1 MHWKRTG
8 EARGAVHWM
17 RLLAA
22 VLSVIAAAT
31 VVRATATGRPAP
43 REAQFARITA
53 FFDNEVATRKI
64 PGAVVLLQQ
73 HGRPV
78 YLKTFGVRDI
88 ATKLPMTPET
98 LFALH
103 SMTKPITSVAAMMLV
118 DRARCHSTI
127 PSRNTSRPSLM
138 YRLASKPKTRMAGRC
153 SSGLCRTVRRP

>member
-64 PGAVVLLQQ
+64 PGAVVLLRQ

-78 YLKTFGVRDI
+78 YLKTFGVRDV

-118 DRARCHSTI
+118 DQGKMSLDDPIAKYI
-127 PSRNTSRPSLM
+127 PAFAHVQVGVEAKDEDGRPVLK
-138 YRLASKPKTRMAGRC
+138 RVVPNR
-153 SSGLCRTVRRP
+153 RRP